1 MTFFMLPHREARVSA
16 DNRAEVRRIIKQQ
29 RTARGLTLGKLG
41 VASGLSPSHLCR
53 IEKGERFPSARALQ
67 KVARPLGMD
76 ETELLLRSGYPPI
89 PAPTEPERPK
99 SNGLKTRV
107 FELSNGK
114 YKNLSELA
122 RAMGMSASHVYR
134 VREGKRGISQ
144 KFIIGVV
151 KAFPGHKLD
160 DLFYVVPDESDDL
173 KLGMSR
179 ERPRQIVKGS
189 PTPRKPDLRSKA
201 MLTIS
206 DVARLLNVHI
216 NTVRRWS
223 NQGMLK
229 GYRIGSRGDR
239 RFRREDVDSFLK
251 EGEIE

>member
-1 MTFFMLPHREARVSA
+1 
-16 DNRAEVRRIIKQQ
+16 
-29 RTARGLTLGKLG
+29 
-41 VASGLSPSHLCR
+41 LCR
-53 IEKGERFPSARALQ
+53 IEKGERFPSARTLWKIAQ
-67 KVARPLGMD
+67 PLGLD
-76 ETELLLRSGYPPI
+76 ETELLLTAGYPPI
-89 PAPTEPERPK
+89 PVSTEAERP
-99 SNGLKTRV
+99 NGLKTRV

-122 RAMGMSASHVYR
+122 QAMGISAPQVYR
-134 VREGKRGISQ
+134 VKQGKRGINE
-144 KFIIGVV
+144 KFIIGAV

-160 DLFYVVPDESDDL
+160 DLFYVVPDGSENAETERR
-173 KLGMSR
+173 LGTSR
-179 ERPRQIVKGS
+179 ERARQIVKRS
-189 PTPRKPDLRSKA
+189 PTPQKPDLPSKA
-201 MLTIS
+201 MLTIN

-239 RFRREDVDSFLK
+239 RFRQEDVDSFLK